1 MRIDQLLVAA
11 SPGDAVT
18 NAAFGLRDLLRRVC
32 PSDIYARYLDPRL
45 AGNVHVLGDYPVRT
59 GGGRSDVLVYH
70 ASIGEPDVAAF
81 LLERKERLVLLY
93 HNITPPEYFAELQPA
108 FAQLLAAGR
117 SELLALRD
125 RVEMALAVSAYNA
138 AELEAMG
145 YDDVRV
151 SPLAVEL
158 GALRTRRADP
168 ATVRKLAWD
177 AKGPVVL
184 FVGQLLPHKRPDLL
198 LHAFHVLTTYLIP
211 DAHLVLV
218 GPARLERYLH
228 ALQGLIGELNLDA
241 HITGWV
247 SDAELAAFYRGAT
260 CFVTLSEHEGVCVP
274 LLEAMAFDVPVV
286 ARAFAAIPETMGDAG
301 LLLPPDDDPVMVAEA
316 IAWLASDESLRQGLA
331 ARGRDRLGAFDPEAS
346 RATFLSHLAEVV

>member
-1 MRIDQLLVAA
+1 MRIDQILVAA

-18 NAAFGLRDLLRRVC
+18 NATFAFRDLLRRVC
-32 PSDIYARYLDPRL
+32 PSDIYARYIDPRL
-45 AGNVHVLGDYPVRT
+45 SGDVRFLGDYQSRVA
-59 GGGRSDVLVYH
+59 GSGSDVLVYH

-81 LLERKERLVLLY
+81 LRERQERLVLVY

-117 SELLALRD
+117 VELAALRQ
-125 RVEMALAVSAYNA
+125 RVEFALAVSSFNA

-158 GALRTRRADP
+158 DALTKRRSDP
-168 ATVRKLAWD
+168 ATVRRLARD

-198 LHAFHVLTTYLIP
+198 LSAFHVLTTYLIP

-218 GPARLERYLH
+218 GPARLEPYRR
-228 ALQGLIGELNLDA
+228 ALEGMVGELNLDV

-247 SDAELAAFYRGAT
+247 SDAELAAFYRAAT

-286 ARAFAAIPETMGDAG
+286 ARAFAAIPETMAG
-301 LLLPPDDDPVMVAEA
+301 AGVLLPPDDDPFIVAEA
-316 IAWLASDESLRQGLA
+316 ISRLALDERLRQQLA
-331 ARGRDRLGAFDPEAS
+331 REGRSRLRAFDPEAA